1 MNARGQILY
10 YEECLRELYGQNK
23 IEIPRKAVASKAEE
37 RNLKRIKWLILE
49 YCKKMKYTLQTL
61 FRILDRDDGSDIDV
75 QELERALVGKV
86 E

>member
-1 MNARGQILY
+1 M
-10 YEECLRELYGQNK
+10 RELYGQNK
-23 IEIPRKAVASKAEE
+23 IEIPRKVVASKAEE

-61 FRILDRDDGSDIDV
+61 FRILDRDDGGDIDV